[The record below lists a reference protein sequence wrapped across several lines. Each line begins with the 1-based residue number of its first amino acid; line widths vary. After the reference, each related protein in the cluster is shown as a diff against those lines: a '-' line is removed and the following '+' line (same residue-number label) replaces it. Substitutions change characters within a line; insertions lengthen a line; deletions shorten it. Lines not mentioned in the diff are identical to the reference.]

1 MGDVTTTK
9 GNTMIMTREKTT
21 MWSTCRKCKDQVEMK
36 VYAEDVAA
44 WENGELIQDAMPYL
58 TDGERE
64 DLISGTCD
72 SCWEKMFPSD

>member
-1 MGDVTTTK
+1 M
-9 GNTMIMTREKTT
+9 
-21 MWSTCRKCKDQVEMK
+21 CKDQVEMK

-64 DLISGTCD
+64 VLISGTCD